1 MVIKELSTTNY
12 KHAVVELSYDELRC
26 ISNSL
31 HQICKISSNIDADYD
46 VDLMY
51 AKMLELFCLVKHG
64 HIPEFELK
72 VIQKSIDKYNEENKE
87 RK

>member
-12 KHAVVELSYDELRC
+12 KYAVVELSYDEIRC
-26 ISNSL
+26 LSNSL
-31 HQICKISSNIDADYD
+31 YQICEEEDIDADFD
-46 VDLMY
+46 VDLMS
-51 AKMLELFCLVKHG
+51 AKMLELFCLVKYG

-72 VIQKSIDKYNEENKE
+72 CIQKYLDKYNEENKE

>member
-1 MVIKELSTTNY
+1 MVIRELNTDAKFAT
-12 KHAVVELSYDELRC
+12 VTLSYDEIRC

-31 HQICKISSNIDADYD
+31 YQICKAEDIDADYD
-46 VDLMY
+46 VDLMR

-64 HIPEFELK
+64 HVPEFELK
-72 VIQKSIDKYNEENKE
+72 CIQKHLDKYNEENKE

>member
-12 KHAVVELSYDELRC
+12 KHAVVELSYDEIRC
-26 ISNSL
+26 LSNSL
-31 HQICKISSNIDADYD
+31 YQICKAEDIDADYD
-46 VDLMY
+46 AELMS

-64 HIPEFELK
+64 HIPEFELGC
-72 VIQKSIDKYNEENKE
+72 IQKHIDKYHEENKE